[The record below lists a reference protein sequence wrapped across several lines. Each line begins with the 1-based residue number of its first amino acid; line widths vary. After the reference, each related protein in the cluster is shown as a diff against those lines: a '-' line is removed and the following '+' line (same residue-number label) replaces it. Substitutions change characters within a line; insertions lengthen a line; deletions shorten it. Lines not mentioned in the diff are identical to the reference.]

1 MHFNLKCKVP
11 RRGARIYDLSW
22 ILFNTLIFLLCCPG
36 VLVYYSRMNRKVIQV
51 IVMVAA
57 LIIWFILNPKPGP
70 AKYAGAIVVIGAISV
85 IGMLMKP
92 KQPNVATDDSAR

>member
-1 MHFNLKCKVP
+1 
-11 RRGARIYDLSW
+11 
-22 ILFNTLIFLLCCPG
+22 
-36 VLVYYSRMNRKVIQV
+36 
-51 IVMVAA
+51 MVAA

-70 AKYAGAIVVIGAISV
+70 AKYAGAIVVIGAIRV